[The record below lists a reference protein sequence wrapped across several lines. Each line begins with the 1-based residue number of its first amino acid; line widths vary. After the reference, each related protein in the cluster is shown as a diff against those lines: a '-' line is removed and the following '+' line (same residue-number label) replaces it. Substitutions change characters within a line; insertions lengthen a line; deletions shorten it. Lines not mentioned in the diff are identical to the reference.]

1 MCGWGPA
8 GLGTHRPGYSSLI
21 NFGGQYLLE
30 GGWGSLGL
38 HLAVA
43 IFVLD
48 SWLNF
53 ANFGVKM
60 MMTAGSIVFS
70 CRSFNLFSGAVTQG
84 FRSPPCPPLA
94 GERAARTTLGS
105 AQETLSHLHS
115 LKLTE

>member
-1 MCGWGPA
+1 M
-8 GLGTHRPGYSSLI
+8 
-21 NFGGQYLLE
+21 GG
-30 GGWGSLGL
+30 GRGSGGL
-38 HLAVA
+38 HVAVA
-43 IFVLD
+43 IFVLN

-94 GERAARTTLGS
+94 GKRAARTTLGS
-105 AQETLSHLHS
+105 AQETLSHLS
-115 LKLTE
+115 ISESTAQMDRYDIY